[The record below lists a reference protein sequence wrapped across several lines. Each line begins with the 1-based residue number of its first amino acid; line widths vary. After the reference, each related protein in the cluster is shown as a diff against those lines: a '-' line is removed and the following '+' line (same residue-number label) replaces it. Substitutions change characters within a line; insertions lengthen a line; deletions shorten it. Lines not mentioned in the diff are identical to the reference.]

1 MKCISNTLLGI
12 TLSAFLSIHAF
23 AECNPDDTG
32 PTLSGV
38 PSDITVECANGIP
51 TPLVTATDECD
62 ANPKVILDLQFID
75 VGSSAIIVERTWTA
89 IDASGNSTS
98 AMQLVRVLDETNPEI
113 TCPAD
118 VAVGCPPDFDPINTG
133 IATAVDNCDGAPA
146 VYSSDSLFLP
156 AQEWKSWR
164 ENPLPCRIERT
175 WATVDACGNEAS
187 CLQTIVIFDSTPP
200 VIVCP
205 PDATHECPG
214 DTSIATNGSAIGTDA
229 CMLGDPVISSSD
241 NVTDT
246 CGATATVVRRWTAVD
261 SCGNASSCDQTL
273 TVVDT
278 TAPVI
283 SCPDDVT
290 VNCEDDRS
298 SAGTGVAT
306 GTDTC
311 VYPEG
316 HGHFWWQWW
325 HHGDDDGH
333 GHGDD
338 DGPGHGSWSHD
349 DDDAGHGWAHYDDND
364 DHDHDWGDHGG
375 VHHHDDDDHDHDWG
389 HHDHQHNSVE
399 VKIAESD
406 SVAAGSCPQEEVIT
420 RTWTATDACGN
431 ASSCKQIVAVVDDEN
446 PAISCPADVTVNCED
461 DRSSENTGDATAT
474 DNCDNDVTIT
484 ESDSVAAG
492 SCPQEEVITRTWTAT
507 DDCGNAS
514 SCDQIVA
521 VVDDEN
527 PAISC
532 PADVTVNCEDDRSS
546 ANTGVA
552 TATDNCDGEIDIVE
566 SDSVAAGSC
575 PQQEAITRTWT
586 ATDACGNASSCDQIV
601 AVVDDE
607 NPAISCPADAT
618 VECDDD
624 RSSAN
629 TGVATATDSCD
640 GAIDI
645 SESDSVADGSCPQEE
660 VITRTWTGTDDC
672 GNASSC
678 DQVVTVVDTTLPE
691 VQCNG
696 YDITEFDGDDDDDDD
711 DSVSFTAT
719 ATDSCSDV
727 RIRVGW
733 IVCLP
738 PPGDDDDDDVA
749 DCKVSAHGATIKVI
763 STGAPGTVIS
773 WTAKAAD
780 DCGNITAVNCSV
792 TVLEAEEEEEEKEE
806 KEEKEE
812 HGHPWWWQWRQ
823 W

>member
-23 AECNPDDTG
+23 AECNPDNTG

-311 VYPEG
+311 VYPED

-325 HHGDDDGH
+325 HHGDDDGPGHGHGDDDGPGHGSWGHGDDDGHGHGDDDGHGHGDDDGHGHGDDDGH

-375 VHHHDDDDHDHDWG
+375 VRHDDDDDHDHDWG

-552 TATDNCDGEIDIVE
+552 TATDSCDGE
-566 SDSVAAGSC
+566 
-575 PQQEAITRTWT
+575 
-586 ATDACGNASSCDQIV
+586 
-601 AVVDDE
+601 
-607 NPAISCPADAT
+607 
-618 VECDDD
+618 
-624 RSSAN
+624 
-629 TGVATATDSCD
+629 
-640 GAIDI
+640 IDI

-696 YDITEFDGDDDDDDD
+696 YDITEFDGDDDD

-806 KEEKEE
+806 KEE